1 MESCC
6 IGSHTRLVL
15 SEHAVKMHPQHRLS
29 AISNPMPTMAS
40 CAPPLLQRMGVQAVM
55 LSGDQPAT
63 AHAMA
68 EAVGIPPQQV
78 GVPVRSCAGWL
89 LSGFPADPTRA

>member
-1 MESCC
+1 
-6 IGSHTRLVL
+6 
-15 SEHAVKMHPQHRLS
+15 
-29 AISNPMPTMAS
+29 MPTMAS
-40 CAPPLLQRMGVQAVM
+40 LRLPSLQRMGVQAVM

-78 GVPVRSCAGWL
+78 GVPVHSCAGWL
-89 LSGFPADPTRA
+89 LSGFPTRA

>member
-1 MESCC
+1 MHWALAPEVSWGPNNSPTHLCSVHSSCAT
-6 IGSHTRLVL
+6 SY
-15 SEHAVKMHPQHRLS
+15 HP
-29 AISNPMPTMAS
+29 A
-40 CAPPLLQRMGVQAVM
+40 APPLLSTLQRMGVQAVM

-78 GVPVRSCAGWL
+78 GACGSMQQP
-89 LSGFPADPTRA
+89 